1 MEMSGK
7 NVDERWIETYKTI
20 FKNLVK
26 ENKENKNIQ
35 VDKNLWEK
43 YKENRIDN
51 EIALFEKAKENEN
64 KKNKNKISIFDL
76 KNNSI
81 NNKKIMLKMK
91 N

>member
-1 MEMSGK
+1 MSGK

-20 FKNLVK
+20 FKNFVK

-51 EIALFEKAKENEN
+51 EITLFERAKD
-64 KKNKNKISIFDL
+64 SL
-76 KNNSI
+76 GW
-81 NNKKIMLKMK
+81 
-91 N
+91 

>member
-1 MEMSGK
+1 
-7 NVDERWIETYKTI
+7 
-20 FKNLVK
+20 
-26 ENKENKNIQ
+26 
-35 VDKNLWEK
+35 LWEK